1 MKKGTKLLLASG
13 AAALG
18 AHGVLTAQCE
28 TVFRKAF
35 IADRTLGERD
45 VIDFLPTEELKE
57 RYLDE
62 ADEQIEWFRS
72 SRVEELEMRS
82 FDGLFLNAVSVSN
95 HGKEA
100 PVIILI
106 HGYNADRYCLLK
118 QAYEFDKLG
127 YNLLMPDER
136 GYGKSEGKYVTFG
149 QKESLDILQWIDLL
163 IKRDP
168 EVKIGLYGV
177 SMGAEALMCAAGSKL
192 PQNVRFLIEEAGYSD
207 ASTVIAS
214 VLRKKNI
221 AASLLMPYLERKVKN
236 VLGFS
241 LKEVSAV
248 NALKQNEVPICF
260 IHSETDDVVPPEHAR
275 YLYTANKGKKY
286 FYPLEDAPHAYG
298 CYTEGYFK
306 TLQGFIER
314 SCN

>member
-18 AHGVLTAQCE
+18 AHGALKAESEVL
-28 TVFRKAF
+28 FRKAF
-35 IADRTLGERD
+35 IADRTLGDRD
-45 VIDFLPTEELKE
+45 VIDFLPTEELKD
-57 RYLDE
+57 RYIEE

-72 SRVEELEMRS
+72 SRIEELEMRS
-82 FDGLFLNAVSVSN
+82 FDGLFLNAVYVGN

-149 QKESLDILQWIDLL
+149 QKESIDILQWIDLL

-177 SMGAEALMCAAGSKL
+177 SMGGRDPDVRCRLQASGECPFPDRGSRIQRCLRGHHQHPAQETSAGIL
-192 PQNVRFLIEEAGYSD
+192 ADAIPGEEGQGCTGLLFEGS
-207 ASTVIAS
+207 
-214 VLRKKNI
+214 LR
-221 AASLLMPYLERKVKN
+221 
-236 VLGFS
+236 
-241 LKEVSAV
+241 
-248 NALKQNEVPICF
+248 C
-260 IHSETDDVVPPEHAR
+260 
-275 YLYTANKGKKY
+275 
-286 FYPLEDAPHAYG
+286 
-298 CYTEGYFK
+298 
-306 TLQGFIER
+306 
-314 SCN
+314 